1 MIFIGILVALPL
13 VVLVEIAEEN
23 ERLSNGKE
31 EVVDKNQV
39 NLSKAQDVNN
49 SELQAIIG
57 DLEQLMKETEQ
68 LIKEAEKGCT
78 V

>member
-23 ERLSNGKE
+23 ERLNNGKE

-39 NLSKAQDVNN
+39 DLPQAQDVNS

-68 LIKEAEKGCT
+68 LKKRNWK
-78 V
+78 

>member
-23 ERLSNGKE
+23 ERLNNGKE

-39 NLSKAQDVNN
+39 DLPQAQDVNS

-68 LIKEAEKGCT
+68 LKKRN
-78 V
+78 